1 MNYKFIIYLKLK
13 ENKALLKVEDEN
25 NDNWKEYTAYID
37 RIVLEGF
44 YNTVACNFQY
54 WLTETD
60 HNKSNIDPLFETQ
73 LHLKETDVFFLP
85 SMNGV
90 YDLIEE
96 MISSVFTQGSLI
108 PRVASHFIEQNYQ
121 VKFKTL
127 HVYVINCRLYVF
139 FLNKFIFKGR
149 FRS

>member
-1 MNYKFIIYLKLK
+1 MNSQLKTYSKLK

-44 YNTVACNFQY
+44 YNTVACNLQY

-60 HNKSNIDPLFETQ
+60 HYKSNIDPLFETQ
-73 LHLKETDVFFLP
+73 LHLNETDVFFLP

-90 YDLIEE
+90 YDLVEE
-96 MISSVFTQGSLI
+96 MVSSVFIQGSLI
-108 PRVASHFIEQNYQ
+108 PRVASHFVEQNYQ
-121 VKFKTL
+121 V
-127 HVYVINCRLYVF
+127 N
-139 FLNKFIFKGR
+139 LNTTTKPIYL
-149 FRS
+149 